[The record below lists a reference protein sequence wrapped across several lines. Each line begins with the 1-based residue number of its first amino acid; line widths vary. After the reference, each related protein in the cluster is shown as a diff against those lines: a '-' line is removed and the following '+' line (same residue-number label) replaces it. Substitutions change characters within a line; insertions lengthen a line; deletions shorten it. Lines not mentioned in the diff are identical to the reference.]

1 MTIQHYTYTV
11 QICHNTLQT
20 NNISHITAQNSAH
33 TYCHIHAILSF
44 IQKQAKARFHI
55 IRSNKYPC
63 MKTSPWKKY
72 L

>member
-20 NNISHITAQNSAH
+20 NNISHTFPQSSAH

-44 IQKQAKARFHI
+44 IQKQTKARFHI

-63 MKTSPWKKY
+63 MKTSP
-72 L
+72 